1 MEPKRKEYIPEIL
14 GEISTGE
21 KVVQKRK
28 KRKSIAKMGIP
39 EKNILIANRLTR
51 FPIDMYFCL

>member
-21 KVVQKRK
+21 KAVQKTK
-28 KRKSIAKMGIP
+28 KRESIAKMEIP
-39 EKNILIANRLTR
+39 EKNVIIANRLTS
-51 FPIDMYFCL
+51 FPTN